1 MNGLSCKCSAGRGAR
16 HQQLNDLIYRAL
28 RQADIPAIK
37 EPAGLVRSDGKRPD
51 GLTLVPWQGGRCLTW
66 DATIVDTFAASY
78 LDATSTAAESACEA
92 AATRKTAKYASIA
105 TSHIFTPV
113 AVETLGPL
121 AHEAV
126 DFLTDLGNRLSDR
139 SDDPR
144 ETSFLF
150 QRVSI

>member
-1 MNGLSCKCSAGRGAR
+1 MLYS
-16 HQQLNDLIYRAL
+16 
-28 RQADIPAIK
+28 
-37 EPAGLVRSDGKRPD
+37 
-51 GLTLVPWQGGRCLTW
+51 
-66 DATIVDTFAASY
+66 IV
-78 LDATSTAAESACEA
+78 
-92 AATRKTAKYASIA
+92 

-126 DFLTDLGNRLSDR
+126 DFLTDLGNSLSDR

-150 QRVSI
+150 QRVSILIQRYNAIAFRGTFAEDIETES